1 MRRDAML
8 KALNAGR
15 TLVVDRYAYSGA
27 AFTAAKQ
34 LPGLDLEWC
43 KVLSHA
49 LSRLIAAQI
58 PTLALAARLQQALY
72 LFKLPAD
79 G

>member
-1 MRRDAML
+1 MIR
-8 KALNAGR
+8 ALNMGR

-43 KVLSHA
+43 KVLPCALCAMCSSGEHVHLVEQFCLLHA
-49 LSRLIAAQI
+49 
-58 PTLALAARLQQALY
+58 
-72 LFKLPAD
+72 
-79 G
+79 